1 MRAGRGKRGKTK
13 GRDRRGSG
21 GENNGEAT
29 VGEWRRRVAPDAREK
44 KRKTVGWE
52 MRGGDEGEMR
62 GRKNKGNNDRLRR
75 RDKGESGTSHGGKD
89 RRENRRESGTQDG
102 SKNKGEIRGK

>member
-13 GRDRRGSG
+13 GGGRRGSG
-21 GENNGEAT
+21 GKNNGEAT

-52 MRGGDEGEMR
+52 TRGGNEGKRR
-62 GRKNKGNNDRLRR
+62 GRKNKGNNDRLWR
-75 RDKGESGTSHGGKD
+75 RDKGESGTSHGGKSKG
-89 RRENRRESGTQDG
+89 ENEG
-102 SKNKGEIRGK
+102 SKGGGK